1 MTTHKL
7 CATTQIAKGDKK
19 CFTVQGQKIILYHLD
34 SGFYAT
40 EARCPHV
47 FANLAK
53 GKIIEQQQIQCPLHR
68 ARFDIPTGEVIE
80 WANFPPGIQL
90 LNGIRKEKALK
101 TWPIIEKENTLYIK
115 LQSQ

>member
-1 MTTHKL
+1 MQSHKL
-7 CATTQIAKGDKK
+7 CLASDIAQGQKK
-19 CFTVQGQKIILYHLD
+19 CFTVEGKKIIIYHLD

-47 FANLAK
+47 FASLAK
-53 GKIIEQQQIQCPLHR
+53 GKVVEQQQIQCPLHR

-90 LNGIRKEKALK
+90 LNGIRKAKALK
-101 TWPIIEKENTLYIK
+101 TWPVTIKAEKLYIN
-115 LQSQ
+115 LECE